1 MDIYAQ
7 DDYVKVLT
15 LPNIGEK
22 IYFKSWHR

>member
-22 IYFKSWHR
+22 IYFKS